1 MIGLEYILNLYDMQH
16 QTIAEKLGIKKQN
29 INLWVKEKQSIPKKY
44 LPVLSSMFGI
54 VEEYFQKELTEVE
67 RLILQKEKLQ
77 KDLEPVIVGYQQQL
91 SFENEDEPDLIEI
104 PIYDTHEMNEIDF
117 QIEKAKVLN
126 SFREILTTVKNDVD
140 LSSFQQLALLFN
152 NHGEEVILRA
162 TIDALSHYYDVLPD
176 WVGEPESDEFVEEFI
191 HLAKGYEPIIKEN
204 IEELN
209 ELFNRRKE

>member
-16 QTIAEKLGIKKQN
+16 QTFAEKLGIKKQN

-54 VEEYFQKELTEVE
+54 DEEYFQKELTEVE

-91 SFENEDEPDLIEI
+91 SFENEEELDLIEI

-117 QIEKAKVLN
+117 KIEKAKVLN
-126 SFREILTTVKNDVD
+126 SFREILTIVKNDVD
-140 LSSFQQLALLFN
+140 LSTFQQLALLFN

-162 TIDALSHYYDVLPD
+162 TIDALSHYYNVLPD
-176 WVGEPESDEFVEEFI
+176 WVGEPESDEFVEKFI
-191 HLAKGYEPIIKEN
+191 HLAKEYEPNIKEN
-204 IEELN
+204 IEEIN
-209 ELFNRRKE
+209 EMFNRRKE

>member
-1 MIGLEYILNLYDMQH
+1 MIGLEYILNLYDFQH
-16 QTIAEKLGIKKQN
+16 QTLAEKLGIKKQN
-29 INLWVKEKQSIPKKY
+29 INLWVKGKQSIPKKY

-54 VEEYFQKELTEVE
+54 EEAYFQKELSEVE

-77 KDLEPVIVGYQQQL
+77 KELEPVIVGYQQQL
-91 SFENEDEPDLIEI
+91 SFENEEEPDLIEI

-126 SFREILTTVKNDVD
+126 GFREILLTVKDDVE
-140 LSSFQQLALLFN
+140 LSTFNQLSLLFK

-162 TIDALSHYYDVLPD
+162 TIDALSHYYNVLPD

-191 HLAKGYEPIIKEN
+191 ELAKAFEPIIKEN
-204 IEELN
+204 IEELSVIK
-209 ELFNRRKE
+209 RR